1 MQSCKICPAGYY
13 CVSGTH
19 TPTACSPGTFNQ
31 YTNMQKAA
39 DCLACIAGQ
48 ACTKHGL
55 AKPDYPCDP
64 GHYCPGGN
72 RLPTENPCPA
82 GTFTDFKNLTAM
94 SQCETCRSTKACLE
108 GTGGLQKPPV
118 PCGQGHFCPDGTASP
133 TQYPCPAGT
142 YTNLTNLYKV
152 EQCTICPRGWYCLEG
167 SATPTGMCD
176 KGHWCPDGKKKAFTI
191 DFEFILYP
199 SFVSAQIL
207 IPKILYLCTYKKFF
221 YHFILTFF
229 EIKDLG
235 HHVFILCFHYLYSY
249 LKTVKVKV
257 QR

>member
-1 MQSCKICPAGYY
+1 MQSCKICPAGHY

-207 IPKILYLCTYKKFF
+207 IPKILYLCTYKKNFF
-221 YHFILTFF
+221 HLILTFLRSK
-229 EIKDLG
+229 I
-235 HHVFILCFHYLYSY
+235 
-249 LKTVKVKV
+249 
-257 QR
+257 